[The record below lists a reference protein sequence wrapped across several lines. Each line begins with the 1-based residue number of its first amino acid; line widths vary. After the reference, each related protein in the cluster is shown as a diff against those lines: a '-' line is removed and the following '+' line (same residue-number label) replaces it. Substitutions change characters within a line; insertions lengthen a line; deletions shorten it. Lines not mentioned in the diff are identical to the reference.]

1 MMISAILGIMR
12 KKKHKIETD
21 QFLDWVGKYS
31 LLAQEFGA
39 KVWGVNLNPDK
50 QSYREYTPF
59 SLLSVILG
67 PFMVHLPHE
76 LRFDE
81 RMPTKDDYDMAIQQL
96 NRYRKILRLNK
107 FFYVNKMAGSG
118 SGQIGGQAACRSVKR
133 EFLQN
138 ELLKKKWG
146 RKIVRSDN
154 NNRSHTTEKKK
165 SFADINPVVMVPI
178 RGV

>member
-1 MMISAILGIMR
+1 M
-12 KKKHKIETD
+12 
-21 QFLDWVGKYS
+21 